1 MAPRPLLAHLPIQ
14 PSTKGVPIMGATPD
28 PSDLR
33 AEKRRA
39 YADIVECLNVGQPA
53 RDQATRPKCSPLPGQ
68 EFASWAEVNEAIR
81 SLDLGTQEEGR
92 SS

>member
-1 MAPRPLLAHLPIQ
+1 
-14 PSTKGVPIMGATPD
+14 MGATPD
-28 PSDLR
+28 PSDPR

-39 YADIVECLNVGQPA
+39 YADIVATAEGLLAGQPA
-53 RDQATRPKCSPLPGQ
+53 HDQATRPKCFPLPGQ

-81 SLDLGTQEEGR
+81 SLDLGTQQEGR